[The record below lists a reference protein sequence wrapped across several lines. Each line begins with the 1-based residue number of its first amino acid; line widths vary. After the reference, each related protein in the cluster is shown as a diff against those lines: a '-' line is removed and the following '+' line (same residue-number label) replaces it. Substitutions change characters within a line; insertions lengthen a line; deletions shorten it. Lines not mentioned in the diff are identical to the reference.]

1 MKSKIEQAFNL
12 AKSRNRAALIP
23 YLTGGYPTL
32 ETCAE
37 MVLAL
42 DRSGAD
48 LIEIGLPFS
57 DPLADGPVIQ
67 EASRLALEAG
77 LTTAGLLDM
86 IESISPKISAP
97 LIIMTYYNP
106 VLAQGLENFVGRA
119 ARAGVS
125 GLIIPDLPPEE
136 ADPWLDAAEPAGLET
151 IFLVA
156 PTTTPQRL
164 ETISLIGRG
173 FVYLVSMTGVT
184 GSDLALSDRL
194 TNDVNRV
201 KAVCRR
207 PVAVGFGID
216 SPAKAAAVGR
226 LADGVIV
233 GSALVKAVMSQPG
246 REAEA
251 AGRFTADLARALD
264 NSTDQADDAGSDQG
278 RAA

>member
-1 MKSKIEQAFNL
+1 MTSKIEQAFNR
-12 AKSRNRAALIP
+12 AQSQGRAALIP

-32 ETCAE
+32 ETWAE

-57 DPLADGPVIQ
+57 DPLADGPIIQ
-67 EASRLALEAG
+67 EASRLALVAG
-77 LTTAGLLDM
+77 TTTAGLLDM
-86 IESISPKISAP
+86 IGSISPKVSAP

-106 VLAQGLENFVGRA
+106 VLAQGLENFARRA
-119 ARAGVS
+119 AHAGVA

-136 ADPWLDAAEPAGLET
+136 ADPWLEAAGPAGLET

-201 KAVCRR
+201 KAACRW

-233 GSALVKAVMSQPG
+233 GSALVKAVMARPG
-246 REAEA
+246 REAET
-251 AGRFTADLARALD
+251 AGRFTAGLARALND
-264 NSTDQADDAGSDQG
+264 SADQADEAASTQG